1 MGKYLDLL
9 RADKSVDE
17 DKSVDL
23 GDRIIIHQQR
33 RIRDLENVHRAM
45 IDWWMEYEGLRD
57 KDRKGLHHIFE
68 GTKGHKALHHVFEMA
83 FANMRGY
90 GVQTRS
96 MKP

>member
-1 MGKYLDLL
+1 MGKYLDQLK
-9 RADKSVDE
+9 AE
-17 DKSVDL
+17 DKSSEEVDL
-23 GDRIIIHQQR
+23 DSIVIRQQQR
-33 RIRDLENVHRAM
+33 IRELENVHIAM
-45 IDWWMEYEGLRD
+45 LDWWVEYEGLRD

-68 GTKGHKALHHVFEMA
+68 GTKGHRALHHIFEMA